1 MQQQLS
7 LLEEK
12 NMGTII
18 KAIEYVFPERGYTND
33 DLSKQF
39 PDYDFSK
46 FDTKV
51 GIKKRYWVGE
61 NETALD
67 LAEKACLKL
76 FQFFDKDQI
85 DFIIYC
91 TQSPEYILP
100 TTACLLQQKLGLNTS
115 VGAFDY
121 NLGCSGYIYGL
132 SMAKGFLETKQAK
145 NVLLVT
151 AETYSKHLNSYD
163 KSNKGIFGD
172 AATATVISYD
182 DEKNHIEEFLF
193 GTDGLGFDKLI
204 IKNGASKNKIEVNP
218 ETKEY
223 GSGNIYT
230 DNDLYMDG
238 PEIFNFTSAVIPK
251 FTLNL
256 LEKNNIEMNDCELF
270 VFHQANQFMLDFL
283 RKKIKAP
290 KEKFYIDLEDG
301 GNTVSCTIPIA
312 LKRWS
317 NEYSGEFPVKNIAL
331 VGFGVGLS
339 WAGTIISIDSKL

>member
-1 MQQQLS
+1 
-7 LLEEK
+7 
-12 NMGTII
+12 MGAVL
-18 KAIEYVFPERGYTND
+18 KHIEYVFPEKGYTND

-39 PDYDFSK
+39 PDYDFGK

-51 GIKKRYWVGE
+51 GIKKRYWVDE
-61 NETALD
+61 DETALD
-67 LAEKACLKL
+67 LAEKACIKL
-76 FQFFDKDQI
+76 FQVFDKSKV

-100 TTACLLQQKLGLNTS
+100 TTACLLQQRLGLETS
-115 VGAFDY
+115 VGAFDF

-132 SMAKGFLETKQAK
+132 SMAKGLLETKQAQ

-151 AETYSKHLNSYD
+151 AETYSKYLNPED
-163 KSNKGIFGD
+163 KSNRGIFGD
-172 AATATVISYD
+172 AATATIISYD
-182 DEKNHIEEFLF
+182 EENNNIQNFLF
-193 GTDGLGFDKLI
+193 GTDGLGYDKLI
-204 IKNGASKNKIEVNP
+204 IKNGASKNKIELNS

-223 GSGNIYT
+223 GSGNRYT
-230 DNDLYMDG
+230 DNELYMDG

-251 FTLNL
+251 FTLSL
-256 LEKNNIEMNDCELF
+256 LEKNNLEMDNCDLF

-317 NEYSGEFPVKNIAL
+317 DEYSGEFPVKNIAL

-339 WAGTIISIDSKL
+339 WGGTVISIDQKL

>member
-1 MQQQLS
+1 
-7 LLEEK
+7 
-12 NMGTII
+12 MGAVL
-18 KAIEYVFPERGYTND
+18 KHIEYVFPEKGYTND
-33 DLSKQF
+33 DLSHQF
-39 PDYDFSK
+39 PDYDFGK

-51 GIKKRYWVGE
+51 GIKKRYWVDE
-61 NETALD
+61 DETALD
-67 LAEKACLKL
+67 LAEKACIKL
-76 FQFFDKDQI
+76 FQGFDKKKV

-100 TTACLLQQKLGLNTS
+100 TTACLLQQRLGLETS
-115 VGAFDY
+115 VGAFDF

-132 SMAKGFLETKQAK
+132 SMAKGLVETRQAK

-151 AETYSKHLNSYD
+151 AETYSKYLNSED

-172 AATATVISYD
+172 AATATIISYD
-182 DEKNHIEEFLF
+182 EVNNNIQNFLF
-193 GTDGLGFDKLI
+193 GTDGLGYDKLI
-204 IKNGASKNKIEVNP
+204 IKNGASKNKIETNS
-218 ETKEY
+218 EIKEY
-223 GSGNIYT
+223 GSGNKYT

-251 FTLNL
+251 FTLKL
-256 LEKNNIEMNDCELF
+256 LEKNNLEMDDCNLF

-290 KEKFYIDLEDG
+290 KERFYIDLEDG

-317 NEYSGEFPVKNIAL
+317 DDYSSEFPVKNIAL

-339 WAGTIISIDSKL
+339 WGGTVISVDHKL

>member
-1 MQQQLS
+1 
-7 LLEEK
+7 
-12 NMGTII
+12 MGAVI
-18 KAIEYVFPERGYTND
+18 KHIEYIFPETGYTND
-33 DLSKQF
+33 DLSKIF
-39 PDYDFSK
+39 PDYDFNK

-76 FQFFDKDQI
+76 FSFYDKNSI

-100 TTACLLQQKLGLNTS
+100 TTACLLQQRLTLNTS
-115 VGAFDY
+115 VGAFDF

-132 SMAKGFLETKQAK
+132 SMAKGLIETKQAK

-151 AETYSKHLNSYD
+151 AETYSKYLNPD
-163 KSNKGIFGD
+163 DRSNKGIFGD
-172 AATATVISYD
+172 AATATLICYD
-182 DEKNHIEEFLF
+182 EVNNNIHNFLF
-193 GTDGLGFDKLI
+193 GTDGLGYDKLI
-204 IKNGASKNKIEVNP
+204 IKNGGSKNKIEPNS

-223 GSGNIYT
+223 GSGNRYT
-230 DNDLYMDG
+230 DNELYMDG
-238 PEIFNFTSAVIPK
+238 PEIFNFTSTVIPK

-256 LEKNNIEMNDCELF
+256 LDKNNVEMDNCDLF

-290 KEKFYIDLEDG
+290 KERFYIDLEDG

-317 NEYSGEFPVKNIAL
+317 DEYSGEFPVKNIAL

-339 WAGTIISIDSKL
+339 WGGTIISVDQKL

>member
-1 MQQQLS
+1 
-7 LLEEK
+7 
-12 NMGTII
+12 MGAVL
-18 KAIEYVFPERGYTND
+18 KHIEYVFPEKGYTND
-33 DLSKQF
+33 DLSKKF
-39 PDYDFSK
+39 PDYDFGK

-51 GIKKRYWVGE
+51 GIKKRYWVDE
-61 NETALD
+61 DETALD
-67 LAEKACLKL
+67 LAEKACIKL
-76 FQFFDKDQI
+76 FQVFDKSKV

-100 TTACLLQQKLGLNTS
+100 TTACLLQQRLGLETS
-115 VGAFDY
+115 VGAFDF

-132 SMAKGFLETKQAK
+132 SMAKGLLETKQAQ

-151 AETYSKHLNSYD
+151 AETYSKYLNPED
-163 KSNKGIFGD
+163 KSNRGIFGD
-172 AATATVISYD
+172 AATATIISYD
-182 DEKNHIEEFLF
+182 EENNNIQNFLF
-193 GTDGLGFDKLI
+193 GTDGLGYDKLI
-204 IKNGASKNKIEVNP
+204 IKNGASKNKIEPNS

-223 GSGNIYT
+223 GSGNRYT
-230 DNDLYMDG
+230 DNELYMDG

-251 FTLNL
+251 FTLSL
-256 LEKNNIEMNDCELF
+256 LGKNNLEMDNCDLF

-317 NEYSGEFPVKNIAL
+317 DEYSGEFPIKNIAL

-339 WAGTIISIDSKL
+339 WGGTVISIDQKL

>member
-1 MQQQLS
+1 
-7 LLEEK
+7 
-12 NMGTII
+12 MGAII
-18 KAIEYVFPERGYTND
+18 KHIEYIFPEKGYTND

-39 PDYDFSK
+39 PDYDFTK

-51 GIKKRYWVGE
+51 GIKKRYWVNE
-61 NETALD
+61 SETALD
-67 LAEKACLKL
+67 LAEKACFKL
-76 FQFFDKDQI
+76 FHNFDKDI
-85 DFIIYC
+85 VDFIIYC

-100 TTACLLQQKLGLNTS
+100 TTACILQQRLGLNTS
-115 VGAFDY
+115 VGAFDF

-132 SMAKGFLETKQAK
+132 SMAKGLIETKQAK

-151 AETYSKHLNSYD
+151 AETYSKYLNPED
-163 KSNKGIFGD
+163 KSNRGIFGD
-172 AATATVISYD
+172 AATATIISYD
-182 DEKNHIEEFLF
+182 EENNNIQNFLF
-193 GTDGLGFDKLI
+193 GTDGLGYDKLI
-204 IKNGASKNKIEVNP
+204 IKNGASKNKIETNSKV
-218 ETKEY
+218 KEY
-223 GSGNIYT
+223 GSGNRYT
-230 DNDLYMDG
+230 DNELYMDG

-256 LEKNNIEMNDCELF
+256 LEKNNVEMDECNLF
-270 VFHQANQFMLDFL
+270 VLHQANQFMLDFL

-317 NEYSGEFPVKNIAL
+317 DGYSGEFPVENIAL

-339 WAGTIISIDSKL
+339 WGGTVISVDKKF

>member
-1 MQQQLS
+1 
-7 LLEEK
+7 
-12 NMGTII
+12 MGAII
-18 KAIEYVFPERGYTND
+18 KNIEYIFPEKGYTNQ
-33 DLSKQF
+33 DLSEQF

-51 GIKKRYWVGE
+51 GIKKRYWVAE

-67 LAEKACLKL
+67 LAEKACEKL
-76 FQFFDKDQI
+76 FHVFDRKKI

-100 TTACLLQQKLGLNTS
+100 TTACLLQQRLGLDTS
-115 VGAFDY
+115 IGAFDF

-132 SMAKGFLETKQAK
+132 SMAKGLIETHQAK

-151 AETYSKHLNSYD
+151 AETYSKYLNPDD

-172 AATATVISYD
+172 AATATIVSYD
-182 DEKNHIEEFLF
+182 EENNNIHNFLF
-193 GTDGLGFDKLI
+193 GTDGLGYDKLI
-204 IKNGASKNKIEVNP
+204 IKNGASKNKIASEA
-218 ETKEY
+218 ETRQY
-223 GSGNIYT
+223 GSGNRYT

-238 PEIFNFTSAVIPK
+238 PEIFNFTSTVIPK

-256 LEKNNIEMNDCELF
+256 LEKNNLELDDCDLF
-270 VFHQANQFMLDFL
+270 IFHQANQFMLDFL

-290 KEKFYIDLEDG
+290 KENFYIDLEDG

-339 WAGTIISIDSKL
+339 WGGTVINVDRKL